1 MEKGQSFANASSSFF
16 DDEWKFFFFIL
27 FFNFPVRMYVCIM
40 CAFLIFQS
48 EKQICHNFVCTV
60 WYWIGPHLMRRC
72 LHCTRFFTFSPFTL
86 FIFFFFGHRLLSV
99 FGGGAQVVV
108 WLMLINY
115 MAAFKLKSATTT
127 QTNLIEKLFSPRF
140 AYKLVRH
147 LVRPAVSQSFSQ
159 AQHAA
164 AAGTMRYG
172 EALGFRQTAFASPYS
187 A

>member
-1 MEKGQSFANASSSFF
+1 MMNEIFV
-16 DDEWKFFFFIL
+16 FFIL

-48 EKQICHNFVCTV
+48 EKQICHNFVRTV
-60 WYWIGPHLMRRC
+60 CYWIGPHLMKRC
-72 LHCTRFFTFSPFTL
+72 LHYTRFFTFSPFTYIY
-86 FIFFFFGHRLLSV
+86 IFFFGYRLLSV

-172 EALGFRQTAFASPYS
+172 EALGCRQTAFASPYS
-187 A
+187 AERE

>member
-1 MEKGQSFANASSSFF
+1 M
-16 DDEWKFFFFIL
+16 DTVCCLFFFF
-27 FFNFPVRMYVCIM
+27 F
-40 CAFLIFQS
+40 
-48 EKQICHNFVCTV
+48 
-60 WYWIGPHLMRRC
+60 
-72 LHCTRFFTFSPFTL
+72 
-86 FIFFFFGHRLLSV
+86 

-159 AQHAA
+159 ARHAA
-164 AAGTMRYG
+164 AAGKDEVRRS
-172 EALGFRQTAFASPYS
+172 LGLPTNSICIAV
-187 A
+187 

>member
-1 MEKGQSFANASSSFF
+1 MLSVFSFF
-16 DDEWKFFFFIL
+16 
-27 FFNFPVRMYVCIM
+27 
-40 CAFLIFQS
+40 
-48 EKQICHNFVCTV
+48 
-60 WYWIGPHLMRRC
+60 
-72 LHCTRFFTFSPFTL
+72 
-86 FIFFFFGHRLLSV
+86 

-159 AQHAA
+159 ARHAA
-164 AAGTMRYG
+164 AAGKDAVRRS
-172 EALGFRQTAFASPYS
+172 LGLPTNSICIAV
-187 A
+187 